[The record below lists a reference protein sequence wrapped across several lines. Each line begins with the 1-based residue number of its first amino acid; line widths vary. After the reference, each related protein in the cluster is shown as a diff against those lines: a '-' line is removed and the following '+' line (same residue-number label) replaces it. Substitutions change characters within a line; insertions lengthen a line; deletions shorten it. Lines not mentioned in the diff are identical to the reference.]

1 MSRTVER
8 RPDSP
13 LDAMLAS
20 PAFFADPY
28 PVYERLRTEHPLYWS
43 RHWGVWV
50 VSRYEDVVAILRDPA
65 RFSSSGR
72 FNALLELLPPDE
84 AASVGPIARFG
95 RGAFNVDPPDH
106 TRLRRLLRDAF
117 GPAVIERLRPRVAA
131 LVEGLLDGA
140 EARSSFDIVQ
150 DLALPLPIAVICEL
164 LGVDEEER
172 GGFEGWAGAIMDF
185 LALGTADP
193 DRARRASAALVAM
206 ETRFGR
212 LLAAR
217 RVAPQDDLLTLIAS
231 ASAAGAIDLD
241 DAPLIA
247 AELMLAGH
255 HTTKDLIANAVVI
268 LGREPAARA
277 TLRMEPDLWPSAVE
291 EVLRFEGSILRGW
304 RRVAQDVQLHG
315 RQLPAGDLV
324 FLLLGA
330 ANRDPAVFPNPHRFD
345 PRRTPNRH
353 LAFGFGI
360 HLCIGAPLARLEAP
374 IALAA
379 LDRRFP
385 DLRLATDEVDWYPSI
400 HIRGPRTLPVEIVQP
415 GGATTRMT

>member
-1 MSRTVER
+1 MSGTIEE

-13 LDAMLAS
+13 LDAMLES
-20 PAFFADPY
+20 PAFIADPY

-43 RHWGVWV
+43 RRWGVWV
-50 VSRYEDVVAILRDPA
+50 VSRYEDVVAIFRDPA

-72 FNALLELLPPDE
+72 FNAMLELVPPDR
-84 AASVGPIARFG
+84 AASLGPIARFG

-140 EARSSFDIVQ
+140 QARGSLDLVR
-150 DLALPLPIAVICEL
+150 DLALPLPVAVVCEL

-172 GGFEGWAGAIMDF
+172 EGFEDWAGAVLDF

-193 DRARRASAALVAM
+193 DRARRASAAFVAM
-206 ETRFGR
+206 EARFGR
-212 LLAAR
+212 LLDAR
-217 RVAPQDDLLTLIAS
+217 RVAPGDDLLTLIAS
-231 ASAAGAIDLD
+231 AAAAGAIDAD

-247 AELMLAGH
+247 AELMIAGH
-255 HTTKDLIANAVVI
+255 HTTKDLIANAAVI
-268 LGREPAARA
+268 LAREPAARA

-291 EVLRFEGSILRGW
+291 EVLRFESSIQRGW
-304 RRVAQDVQLHG
+304 RRVAQDLQLHG
-315 RQLPAGDLV
+315 QQLRAGDLV
-324 FLLLGA
+324 FLMLGA
-330 ANRDPAVFPNPHRFD
+330 ANRDPAVFPDPDRFD

-385 DLRLATDEVDWYPSI
+385 DLRPATDEVDWYPSI
-400 HIRGPRTLPVEIVQP
+400 HIRGPRTLPVEIPQA
-415 GGATTRMT
+415 GGATRRN